1 MLIAIYL
8 VIGPIIESPQI
19 ELLYAFLFIIGGLLF
34 YFPFVYFKLKIKGFG
49 KIPFDVTL
57 YQKLYSVYL
66 RGFNCLL
73 IYVSI
78 YHEHLILICYIEFH
92 HRNKNILVYWI
103 RTITRGLFFNCVKD
117 VSHYPRFDFSH
128 VVKKKFKDLKLKVL
142 WQVWCSEQYF
152 FITIIWMFLSFQNG

>member
-1 MLIAIYL
+1 MIPILFVLIAIYL

-73 IYVSI
+73 IYVTI
-78 YHEHLILICYIEFH
+78 YHEHLILICNISISPSEQKYTSIL
-92 HRNKNILVYWI
+92 NKNNY
-103 RTITRGLFFNCVKD
+103 
-117 VSHYPRFDFSH
+117 
-128 VVKKKFKDLKLKVL
+128 
-142 WQVWCSEQYF
+142 
-152 FITIIWMFLSFQNG
+152 